1 MSSSTAPI
9 TSSRG
14 ATDMTAGRIYFST
27 PSAQV
32 RVPVGDLVFPPPPTS
47 AHTILLMGEKFS
59 GGRKIFRWRKNYP
72 AREKQ
77 SGGGIIIPGG
87 RGCPKNR
94 KKNPKIVAQCR
105 KYPIPNL
112 YTLNRTIPYLY
123 TLNRT
128 IPYLYTLSR
137 TIPYLNTLI
146 RIIPYVNTMSRT
158 IPYLYTLNRTI
169 PYLYTLSR
177 TIHYLNTLIRII
189 PYVNTLSRT
198 IPYLITLI
206 RIIPYLYT
214 LSRTIPYLNTLSR
227 TIPYLNTLIRIIPYV
242 NTMSRTIP
250 YLYTLNRTIPYLYT
264 LNRTLPYL
272 NTLSRFIP
280 YVNTLSRTIPY
291 LNTLRKNPNLAQNQI
306 LVGSQSESSTKKTL
320 KPRQPIRIEYHTAET
335 YPILIHCPNIPYL
348 NTWVGDPSR
357 PWARVGCY
365 GLS

>member
-1 MSSSTAPI
+1 MASKKVMASSTAPI

-14 ATDMTAGRIYFST
+14 ATDMTAGLIYFST

-32 RVPVGDLVFPPPPTS
+32 RVPVGDLVSPPTS

-59 GGRKIFRWRKNYP
+59 SGGKIFRWRKNYP

-112 YTLNRTIPYLY
+112 YTMNRTIPYLY

-169 PYLYTLSR
+169 PYLHTLSR

-214 LSRTIPYLNTLSR
+214 LSRTIPYLNTL
-227 TIPYLNTLIRIIPYV
+227 IRIIPYV
-242 NTMSRTIP
+242 D
-250 YLYTLNRTIPYLYT
+250 
-264 LNRTLPYL
+264 
-272 NTLSRFIP
+272 
-280 YVNTLSRTIPY
+280 
-291 LNTLRKNPNLAQNQI
+291 TLRKNP
-306 LVGSQSESSTKKTL
+306 
-320 KPRQPIRIEYHTAET
+320 KPNSCRQPIRIEHEKNSKTSSANQNRVSQ
-335 YPILIHCPNIPYL
+335 CRNIPY
-348 NTWVGDPSR
+348 SR
-357 PWARVGCY
+357 SLYIEPNY
-365 GLS
+365 TLSLYIEPNYTLSFYIEPNYTLS